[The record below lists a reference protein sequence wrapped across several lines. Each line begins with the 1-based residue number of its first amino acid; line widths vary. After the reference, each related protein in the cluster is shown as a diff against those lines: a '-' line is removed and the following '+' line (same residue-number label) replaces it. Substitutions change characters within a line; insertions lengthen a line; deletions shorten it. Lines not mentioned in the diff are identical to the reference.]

1 MGVPIQSSLEVV
13 QIGETEDKVPVY
25 IDEFASKADHIVL
38 INRIK
43 PHTEFEAEIESGLM
57 KMMTIGL
64 GKQTGTAS
72 AHQAFMRQGYYRT
85 IQTVANT
92 VMQSGKILFGVGIV
106 EKGLSQTAEIK
117 VLTPDTLEEEE
128 KKLLKTAKKLFAR
141 LPFEDVDVLIIDEM
155 GKDIS
160 GTGFDSKVV
169 GRIYMPLV
177 AEEPKSPRIKRIVV
191 CDLTDKTEGNAD
203 GVGLADF
210 VTQRLV
216 DKIDLNAL
224 YINAIAGA
232 EPEHAKIPLTLGND
246 RDAIQAAIG
255 SSGAISPEQL
265 RMICIKNTA
274 SLGVVEVS
282 DAYQNELSKRADL
295 ELIAESQPMTFDAD
309 RNLTP
314 F

>member
-1 MGVPIQSSLEVV
+1 ME
-13 QIGETEDKVPVY
+13 
-25 IDEFASKADHIVL
+25 
-38 INRIK
+38 
-43 PHTEFEAEIESGLM
+43 
-57 KMMTIGL
+57 
-64 GKQTGTAS
+64 
-72 AHQAFMRQGYYRT
+72 
-85 IQTVANT
+85 
-92 VMQSGKILFGVGIV
+92 
-106 EKGLSQTAEIK
+106 
-117 VLTPDTLEEEE
+117 
-128 KKLLKTAKKLFAR
+128 
-141 LPFEDVDVLIIDEM
+141 
-155 GKDIS
+155 KDIS

-232 EPEHAKIPLTLGND
+232 EPKHAKIPLTLGND

-265 RMICIKNTA
+265 RMIRIKNTA

-295 ELIAESQPMTFDAD
+295 ELIAESQSMTFDAD